1 MKRSSAKYY
10 KVTLN
15 GKELLITQIF
25 YIAMYMFKHVRETT
39 EYEAN
44 IKLIRGFGLEFENS
58 FIIFDYSTKR
68 NKNT

>member
-1 MKRSSAKYY
+1 MGKSSTKYY
-10 KVTLN
+10 KITLN
-15 GKELLITQIF
+15 GKELLITQKF

-44 IKLIRGFGLEFENS
+44 IKLIVGFGSKFENS
-58 FIIFDYSTKR
+58 FIMFDYSTKR